1 VADIYSII
9 GSGYANAKLNLGAAA
24 GKYVNVD
31 PKRFEGTWKGK
42 YSTNQTFSIGIS
54 NINGFRAKAR
64 YQSGSE
70 VKFQDVLIKNDS
82 FRIGDSKF
90 TLKSGVVAEV
100 KTVVTSPVDGST
112 VLNTAYARRS

>member
-1 VADIYSII
+1 VDIYSII
-9 GSGYANAKLNLGAAA
+9 GSGYANAKLNLGAAS

-31 PKRFEGTWKGK
+31 PKSYEGTWKGK
-42 YSTNQTFSIGIS
+42 YSDNKAFTIGIS
-54 NINGFRAKAR
+54 NVNGFRAKAR

-70 VKFQDVLIKNDS
+70 VKYQEVLIKNDS

-100 KTVVTSPVDGST
+100 KTVVTSPIDGST
-112 VLNTAYARRS
+112 VLNTAYARRG